1 MQVFLFGM
9 LLPSNLASENQVSRL
24 EPNELFVLHLQSG
37 NVFLPTDDK
46 GNVLASKYTFLDAWE
61 VSSSF
66 SKSAEK
72 KEILAGPLATPPK
85 CTVSN
90 FTTILYKFSL
100 SFLNIYLSIL
110 GRMALV
116 EVRVHLGGVGSLLQ
130 LCGFSEIHFSL
141 GLKPPLSIEPSQHFK
156 GMKQCSAELGMP

>member
-9 LLPSNLASENQVSRL
+9 LLPSNRASENQVSRL

-66 SKSAEK
+66 SKCAEK

-90 FTTILYKFSL
+90 FTTILYNFSL
-100 SFLNIYLSIL
+100 SFLNIHLSIL

-116 EVRVHLGGVGSLLQ
+116 GVGSLLQ
-130 LCGFSEIHFSL
+130 LCGFSEIHFSHQSWPQATTIHRAIPTL
-141 GLKPPLSIEPSQHFK
+141 
-156 GMKQCSAELGMP
+156 